1 MLETHAITKRYGGL
15 VAVEEVDFQA
25 RRGEIVAIIGPNGAG
40 KTTFFNVLSGFQAPT
55 AGEVRLEGRSL
66 NGLKAHEVSRCGIT
80 RTFQICRPFPDL
92 STLDNVVVGAYAHAR
107 SYAEAVDAA
116 EAVLHEVG
124 LHHKRKFLASYLT
137 LPDMKRLELAR
148 ALATRPK
155 YLLLDEVMAGLNVR
169 EQHDVGNV
177 IEAIHGRGIGI
188 VLIEHSVAMVMR
200 LGQRVICLNAGRK
213 IAEGTAREVLS
224 DAGVQ
229 AAYMGVD
236 DDEPAHA

>member
-1 MLETHAITKRYGGL
+1 MLETRAVTKRYGGL
-15 VAVEEVDFQA
+15 VAVGEVDFHA
-25 RRGEIVAIIGPNGAG
+25 RLDEIVAIIGPNGAG
-40 KTTFFNVLSGFQAPT
+40 KTTFFNVLSGFVPPT
-55 AGEVRLEGRSL
+55 TGEILLDDRSL
-66 NGLKAHEVSRCGIT
+66 VGLQPHEVCRRGVA

-92 STLDNVVVGAYAHAR
+92 STLDNVVVGAFAKTG
-107 SYAEAVDAA
+107 SYSEAVDAA
-116 EAVLHEVG
+116 GAVLNDVG
-124 LHHKRKFLASYLT
+124 LYHKRKFLATYLT

-177 IEAIHGRGIGI
+177 IETIHARGIGI
-188 VLIEHSVAMVMR
+188 VLVEHSVAMITR

-213 IAEGTAREVLS
+213 IAEGTAQNVLT
-224 DAGVQ
+224 DAAVQ

-236 DDEPAHA
+236 DDEPA